1 MPKGNALANCH
12 EKAAPLGAFMPPNC
26 SSSVERAY
34 MVPARWPLDAWHLI
48 METQPSTCDLYRV
61 SSFCCQFGSE
71 TFREPER
78 HVWDAISSFLAHC
91 PRRNERE
98 RCTAVD
104 LGANNGWFTAIM
116 LQHGSRVTAVEPSPN
131 FANAVRETGEVNCW
145 ADRLTVHN
153 ARACIAEDT
162 KCFAPVPSSCDGPGW
177 RWGSGPSR
185 MQTTLASCSATHAE
199 ATKVGGVDLRETLLR
214 ASREPRIPG
223 GPREL
228 DLLKLDADGPEG
240 AWLAAL
246 EPMMRNGLLTVG
258 SMIVEGSNLSP
269 ALMHALDTKHN
280 FTFYRLDEHD
290 GRRWIGRDGW
300 DKYSPHGTI
309 APLGRLGAVR
319 NAVDRQ
325 RTKYSPRFGGMTPM
339 GDNVSRMALEDEL
352 FGVRAMKHVFRVKR
366 NIGLQGWVTV
376 LNPVM
381 PHGYPPQ
388 WAMTRLPDLT
398 EPVFSTSFAHTSPEQ
413 RAWLASKAAGSNGGS
428 VEEQSSTPT
437 ALPATEHEDGTARR
451 LR

>member
-1 MPKGNALANCH
+1 MLCPGSENSSHKLVLATTPRRGRATLTQNVPTRIIRVGVARARDQHMPKGNALANCH
-12 EKAAPLGAFMPPNC
+12 EKAAPLGAFMPPNS

-71 TFREPER
+71 TFSEPER

-214 ASREPRIPG
+214 ASRAR
-223 GPREL
+223 
-228 DLLKLDADGPEG
+228 A
-240 AWLAAL
+240 
-246 EPMMRNGLLTVG
+246 RNSDWCSRWPCGSSDTRRSTGNLTG
-258 SMIVEGSNLSP
+258 
-269 ALMHALDTKHN
+269 KH
-280 FTFYRLDEHD
+280 
-290 GRRWIGRDGW
+290 
-300 DKYSPHGTI
+300 
-309 APLGRLGAVR
+309 
-319 NAVDRQ
+319 
-325 RTKYSPRFGGMTPM
+325 
-339 GDNVSRMALEDEL
+339 
-352 FGVRAMKHVFRVKR
+352 
-366 NIGLQGWVTV
+366 
-376 LNPVM
+376 
-381 PHGYPPQ
+381 
-388 WAMTRLPDLT
+388 
-398 EPVFSTSFAHTSPEQ
+398 
-413 RAWLASKAAGSNGGS
+413 
-428 VEEQSSTPT
+428 
-437 ALPATEHEDGTARR
+437 
-451 LR
+451 